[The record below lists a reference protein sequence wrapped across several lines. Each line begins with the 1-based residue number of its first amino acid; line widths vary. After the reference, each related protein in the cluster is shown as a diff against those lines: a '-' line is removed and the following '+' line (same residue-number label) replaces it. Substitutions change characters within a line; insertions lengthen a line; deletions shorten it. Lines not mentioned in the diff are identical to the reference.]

1 MKYAFD
7 GFISKMDTTEE
18 GISEL
23 EDMTIE
29 NSTDEKQREHRLQ
42 KNKTEYTGTV
52 GQLQSKPHH
61 DTVLLKTF
69 KWPPI
74 I

>member
-7 GFISKMDTTEE
+7 GFISKMDTAEE

-29 NSTDEKQREHRLQ
+29 NSIDEKQREHRLQ

-52 GQLQSKPHH
+52 GQLQNIN
-61 DTVLLKTF
+61 
-69 KWPPI
+69 PI
-74 I
+74 MTLSN

>member
-1 MKYAFD
+1 
-7 GFISKMDTTEE
+7 MDTAEE

-42 KNKTEYTGTV
+42 KNKIEYTATV
-52 GQLQSKPHH
+52 GQLQNIN
-61 DTVLLKTF
+61 
-69 KWPPI
+69 PI
-74 I
+74 MTLSY